1 MAQANPL
8 DYDDRFDLARFV
20 SAQERVYDDVLAELK
35 NGRKRS
41 HWMWFI
47 FPQID
52 GLAQSSTSKFYAV
65 KSREEA
71 RAYLKHPVL
80 GRRLT
85 ECAATVLAVEKRSV
99 SEIFGYPDDLK
110 LKSSLTLFAALTD
123 SDSVFASLLDKYFDG
138 ERDLRTLELLETV
151 AEKNG

>member
-1 MAQANPL
+1 MAEENSL
-8 DYDDRFDLARFV
+8 NHDDRYDLNRFIG
-20 SAQERVYDDVLAELK
+20 AQERVYDDVLSELK
-35 NGRKRS
+35 NGQKRS

-71 RAYLKHPVL
+71 IAYLNHPIL
-80 GRRLT
+80 GKRLN
-85 ECAATVLAVEKRSV
+85 ECAEAVLAVENRSA

-110 LKSSLTLFAALTD
+110 LKSSLTLFASV
-123 SDSVFASLLDKYFDG
+123 SDEQSVFALLLDKYFGG
-138 ERDLRTLELLETV
+138 ERDLRTLKIL
-151 AEKNG
+151 A